1 MKRFMIIG
9 GLVAALAVGAVAVVG
24 AGAQEGTPTPDAS
37 DSADEQSRVEHYLE
51 VLAGNLGISVEEL
64 EAALRQSELDLLDE
78 KVADGTLTEE
88 EAAEIREK
96 IESGE
101 APYFPPF
108 IGGYHHGPIHR
119 IVVGVVEAAADVFDM
134 DVADLHEQLREGNS
148 LAAVATAQGVDVE
161 QFKTDLLAAIQ
172 AKIDEKVAGGAL
184 TEEQGNNLYE
194 RLSGNIDDIVEKT
207 PGDGH
212 FGPGGPHRPFG
223 SGFFFQEDAD
233 EPADAETSATTTLF

>member
-1 MKRFMIIG
+1 MKRFLIIG

-24 AGAQEGTPTPDAS
+24 AGAQEGTPTPDAT

-51 VLAGNLGISVEEL
+51 VLAGNLGVSVEEL
-64 EAALRQSELDLLDE
+64 EAALRQSELDLIDE

-88 EAAEIREK
+88 EAADIRER

-108 IGGYHHGPIHR
+108 IGGGHHGPFQG
-119 IVVGVVEAAADVFDM
+119 IVVGVVEAAADVLGM
-134 DVADLHEQLREGNS
+134 DVTELHEQLRDGNS
-148 LAAVATAQGVDVE
+148 LADVATAQGMDVE

-172 AKIDEKVAGGAL
+172 TKIDEKVADG
-184 TEEQGNNLYE
+184 TITQEQGDNLYE

-207 PGDGH
+207 PGDGP

-223 SGFFFQEDAD
+223 PRFFNEEDAN
-233 EPADAETSATTTLF
+233 EPSDSETSITTTLF